1 MKLLH
6 LEGQTLVL
14 QGVTKVISSSQT
26 QAVLQCG
33 ENEVVLTGNN
43 IEVKKLELE
52 TGEVC
57 LQGDFSNIKL
67 SAKREKQPLL
77 KRIFK

>member
-1 MKLLH
+1 MYKRQGESLI
-6 LEGQTLVL
+6 L
-14 QGVTKVISSSQT
+14 QGVTKVISSSQSQT
-26 QAVLQCG
+26 VLQCG
-33 ENEVVLTGNN
+33 EQVIVLTGNN

-57 LQGDFSNIKL
+57 LQGNFSNIKL
-67 SAKREKQPLL
+67 SAKSEKQPFL

>member
-6 LEGQTLVL
+6 LEGDSLLL
-14 QGVTKVISSSQT
+14 QGVTKVISSSQS

-33 ENEVVLTGNN
+33 ENVIVLTGNN

-52 TGEVC
+52 SGEVC
-57 LQGDFSNIKL
+57 LQGNFVNIKL
-67 SAKREKQPLL
+67 SAQKEKQPLL

>member
-6 LEGQTLVL
+6 LEGDNLLL

-33 ENEVVLTGNN
+33 EQVIVLTGSN
-43 IEVKKLELE
+43 IEVKKLELDS
-52 TGEVC
+52 GDVC
-57 LQGDFSNIKL
+57 LQGNFSNIKL
-67 SAKREKQPLL
+67 SAQREKQPLL

>member
-6 LEGQTLVL
+6 LEGESLLL

-33 ENEVVLTGNN
+33 ENVIVLTGNN

-52 TGEVC
+52 SGEVC
-57 LQGDFSNIKL
+57 LQGNFVNIKL
-67 SAKREKQPLL
+67 SAQKEKQPLL

>member
-6 LEGQTLVL
+6 LEGESLIL
-14 QGVTKVISSSQT
+14 QGVTKVISSSQSQT
-26 QAVLQCG
+26 VLQCG
-33 ENEVVLTGNN
+33 EQVIVLTGNN

-52 TGEVC
+52 TGDVC
-57 LQGDFSNIKL
+57 LQGNFSNIKL
-67 SAKREKQPLL
+67 SAKSEKQPFL

>member
-6 LEGQTLVL
+6 LEGESLIL
-14 QGVTKVISSSQT
+14 QGVTKVISSSQS

-33 ENEVVLTGNN
+33 EQVIVLTGNN

-57 LQGDFSNIKL
+57 LQGNFSNIKL
-67 SAKREKQPLL
+67 SAKSEKQPFL

>member
-6 LEGQTLVL
+6 LEGERLIL
-14 QGVTKVISSSQT
+14 QGVTKVISSSQSQT
-26 QAVLQCG
+26 VLQCG
-33 ENEVVLTGNN
+33 EQVIVLTGNN

-57 LQGDFSNIKL
+57 LQGNFSNIKL
-67 SAKREKQPLL
+67 SAKSEKQPFL

>member
-1 MKLLH
+1 MELLH
-6 LEGQTLVL
+6 LEGESLIL
-14 QGVTKVISSSQT
+14 QGVTKVISSSQSQT
-26 QAVLQCG
+26 VLQCG
-33 ENEVVLTGNN
+33 EQVIVLTGNN

-57 LQGDFSNIKL
+57 LQGNFSNIKL
-67 SAKREKQPLL
+67 SAKSEKQPFL

>member
-6 LEGQTLVL
+6 LEGESLIL
-14 QGVTKVISSSQT
+14 QGVTKVISSSQSQT
-26 QAVLQCG
+26 VLQCG
-33 ENEVVLTGNN
+33 EQVIVLTGNN
-43 IEVKKLELE
+43 IEVRKLELE

-57 LQGDFSNIKL
+57 LQGNFSNIKL
-67 SAKREKQPLL
+67 SAKSEKQPFL

>member
-6 LEGQTLVL
+6 LEGESLIL
-14 QGVTKVISSSQT
+14 QGVTKVISSSQSQT
-26 QAVLQCG
+26 VLQCG
-33 ENEVVLTGNN
+33 EQVIVLTGNN

-57 LQGDFSNIKL
+57 LQGNFSNIKL
-67 SAKREKQPLL
+67 STKSEKQPFL

>member
-6 LEGQTLVL
+6 LEGESLIL
-14 QGVTKVISSSQT
+14 QGVTKVISSSQSQT
-26 QAVLQCG
+26 VLQCG
-33 ENEVVLTGNN
+33 EQVIVLTGNN

-57 LQGDFSNIKL
+57 LQGNFSNIKL
-67 SAKREKQPLL
+67 SAKSEKQPFL

>member
-6 LEGQTLVL
+6 LEGETLLL

-26 QAVLQCG
+26 QAVVQCG
-33 ENEVVLTGNN
+33 ENMVVLSGNN

-57 LQGDFSNIKL
+57 LEGNFSNIKL
-67 SAKREKQPLL
+67 GEKREKQPLL